1 MNLYGNRFRALC
13 APTDSHIVNQRI
25 DHLTVQVLKFMY
37 FSTSARRLSP
47 IAIRSSSSRICF
59 SPSLDHMLQPI
70 TLSGKIFRHSKIVL
84 LCQQSLYL
92 VEVQIA
98 NACCIFLLLLTIGV
112 DLLLQAFLLFL
123 QILAERYALGRFI
136 LIEKFL
142 RHPVQLFQYSFL
154 QMADRNK
161 RTGTGFHRDMPIR
174 TLQIVPVL
182 RLGGPKRIAAIC
194 APCFACENTN
204 FSITERSAALCSP
217 PTYLVPQFLVNN
229 RLVRTTHNIPLD
241 LSDRGLHCLVL
252 YDTLPYLPCTILP
265 M

>member
-1 MNLYGNRFRALC
+1 MLNVHVLLDQCMAVIS
-13 APTDSHIVNQRI
+13 DS
-25 DHLTVQVLKFMY
+25 DSLLKFSHLL
-37 FSTSARRLSP
+37 F
-47 IAIRSSSSRICF
+47 AI
-59 SPSLDHMLQPI
+59 LDHMLQPI

-229 RLVRTTHNIPLD
+229 RLVRTTHNIPLIFRTR
-241 LSDRGLHCLVL
+241 LTLLGFIRHTAILALHHIADVNFIFQHIRNRKVFPQGAVFAHRLLVA
-252 YDTLPYLPCTILP
+252 
-265 M
+265 